1 MCSAAQV
8 HAAIHVCTCV
18 CQEDRAHPPPTH
30 QGHLQSCLDLPQEDS
45 GPTRVSRLVT
55 TEVGQSTNFVVPFLF
70 FFFFGGT
77 YRRKSENPQNSL
89 EALGSLAPRH
99 SSILQPASSDH
110 LFPLP
115 PAWETSAVVSACPQW
130 ALRKYCWTKAL
141 ATPGLGPYR
150 LHPGCL
156 SPALCAGHMPGS
168 TLWCG
173 GHAVHTS
180 LSASSHSRGSQAPSA
195 TAL

>member
-70 FFFFGGT
+70 FFFLVELIE
-77 YRRKSENPQNSL
+77 ENLRTPKTPLKPWAVWPPDTALSCNQPHLTTSFPPHLPGKPLLSSL
-89 EALGSLAPRH
+89 PVPSGHSGNTAGPRL
-99 SSILQPASSDH
+99 LQP
-110 LFPLP
+110 
-115 PAWETSAVVSACPQW
+115 
-130 ALRKYCWTKAL
+130 
-141 ATPGLGPYR
+141 LGWVPT
-150 LHPGCL
+150 
-156 SPALCAGHMPGS
+156 GS
-168 TLWCG
+168 TLAAC
-173 GHAVHTS
+173 HLHCVPATC
-180 LSASSHSRGSQAPSA
+180 QAPHYGVVA
-195 TAL
+195 MQFTLH